1 MQAMLLAAGFGTR
14 LRPYTLVRPKPL
26 FPICNTPLL
35 HILLD
40 KLVALGCER
49 IVVNCHYLPEQI
61 KAAVADRP
69 EVILQHETEVLGTG
83 GGLRKALEHFQDGPN
98 GLDGPVLVMNGDIFH
113 DIDLSRLVKA
123 HAASKDAVTMALH
136 DFPRFNSVLVQQERV
151 RDFLSSKEALK
162 KIKKEGAEEQA
173 LLAFTGIH
181 LVNRDVL
188 EAIPQECFFHII
200 DLYKALAKA
209 GKIGFTRIDGSFW
222 QDMGTPDDYLDLHR
236 YLLSSRTPSW
246 QIHESAII
254 GKDVQFNDWGA
265 VGPGA
270 VIGDGAQLARC
281 VLWEGAEVRA
291 DAELE
296 DEIIVSKTRTCS

>member
-26 FPICNTPLL
+26 FPICNIPLL

-61 KAAVADRP
+61 KGAVADRP

-83 GGLRKALEHFQDGPN
+83 GGLRKALEHFQDGP
-98 GLDGPVLVMNGDIFH
+98 VLVVNGDIFH
-113 DIDLSRLVKA
+113 DIDLSGLVNA
-123 HAASKDAVTMALH
+123 HAAGGDDVTMALH

-151 RDFLSSKEALK
+151 RDFLSSKEVIS
-162 KIKKEGAEEQA
+162 KIKKEGADEQSV
-173 LLAFTGIH
+173 LAFTGIH
-181 LVNRDVL
+181 IVNRDVL
-188 EAIPQECFFHII
+188 REIPPGYFFHII
-200 DLYKALAKA
+200 DLYRELAKA
-209 GKIGFTRIDGSFW
+209 RKIGLARIDGSFW

-236 YLLSSRTPSW
+236 HLLSSRTPSW
-246 QIHESAII
+246 HIHESAII
-254 GKDVQFNDWGA
+254 GQDVQFNDWGTI
-265 VGPGA
+265 GPGA

-281 VLWEGAEVRA
+281 VIWQGAQIAAGAELA
-291 DAELE
+291 DK
-296 DEIIVSKTRTCS
+296 IIVPAPI

>member
-1 MQAMLLAAGFGTR
+1 MLLAAGFGTR

-26 FPICNTPLL
+26 FPICNVPLL

-61 KAAVADRP
+61 KAAVAERP
-69 EVILQHETEVLGTG
+69 EVILQYETEVLGTG
-83 GGLRKALEHFQDGPN
+83 GGLRKALEHFQDGP
-98 GLDGPVLVMNGDIFH
+98 GGPVLVMNGDIFH
-113 DIDLSRLVKA
+113 DIDLSRLVEA

-162 KIKKEGAEEQA
+162 RIKKEGAEEQA

-200 DLYKALAKA
+200 DLYRDLAKA
-209 GKIGFTRIDGSFW
+209 GKIGCTRIDGSFW

-236 YLLSSRTPSW
+236 HILSSRTPSW
-246 QIHESAII
+246 HIHESAII

>member
-26 FPICNTPLL
+26 FPVCNVPLL

-61 KAAVADRP
+61 KAAVAERP

-83 GGLRKALEHFQDGPN
+83 GGLRKALEHFQGGPDGPI
-98 GLDGPVLVMNGDIFH
+98 LVMNGDIFH

-123 HAASKDAVTMALH
+123 HAAGKDAVTMALH
-136 DFPRFNSVLVQQERV
+136 DYPRFNSVPVQQDRV
-151 RDFLSSKEALK
+151 RDFLSNKEVIR
-162 KIKKEGAEEQA
+162 KIKEEGAEEQT

-181 LVNRDVL
+181 IVNREVL

-200 DLYKALAKA
+200 DLYRELAKA
-209 GKIGFTRIDGSFW
+209 GKIGCTWIDGSFW

-236 YLLSSRTPSW
+236 HLLSSRTPSW
-246 QIHESAII
+246 LIHESAII

-281 VLWEGAEVRA
+281 VIWEGAEIA
-291 DAELE
+291 AGIQLTDT
-296 DEIIVSKTRTCS
+296 ICTTT

>member
-26 FPICNTPLL
+26 FPVCNVPLL

-61 KAAVADRP
+61 KAAVAERP
-69 EVILQHETEVLGTG
+69 EVILQYETEVLGTG
-83 GGLRKALEHFQDGPN
+83 GGLRKALEHFQDGS
-98 GLDGPVLVMNGDIFH
+98 DEPVLVINGDIFH
-113 DIDLSRLVKA
+113 DIDLSRLIKA

-136 DFPRFNSVLVQQERV
+136 DYPRFNSVLIQQDRV
-151 RDFLSSKEALK
+151 RDFLSSKEVIG
-162 KIKKEGAEEQA
+162 KIKEEGAEEQT

-181 LVNRDVL
+181 LVNRAVL
-188 EAIPQECFFHII
+188 EAIPSGCFFHII
-200 DLYKALAKA
+200 DLYRELAKA
-209 GKIGFTRIDGSFW
+209 GKIGCTRIDGSFW

-236 YLLSSRTPSW
+236 HLLSSRTPFW
-246 QIHESAII
+246 QIHESAVI
-254 GKDVQFNDWGA
+254 GNNVQFKDWGA

-270 VIGDGAQLARC
+270 VIGDGAQLSRC
-281 VLWEGAEVRA
+281 VIWEGAKIVA
-291 DAELE
+291 DAELA
-296 DEIIVSKTRTCS
+296 DEIIVPAAT

>member
-26 FPICNTPLL
+26 FPICNIPLL

-83 GGLRKALEHFQDGPN
+83 GGLRKALEHFQDGPDGPN
-98 GLDGPVLVMNGDIFH
+98 GPVLVMNGDIYH
-113 DIDLSRLVKA
+113 DIDLSRLVQA
-123 HAASKDAVTMALH
+123 HAAGNDAVTMALH
-136 DFPRFNSVLVQQERV
+136 DCPRFNSVLVQQDRV
-151 RDFLSSKEALK
+151 RDFLSSKED
-162 KIKKEGAEEQA
+162 AEEQTF
-173 LLAFTGIH
+173 LAFTGIH
-181 LVNRDVL
+181 IVNRAVL

-200 DLYKALAKA
+200 DLYRELAKE
-209 GKIGFTRIDGSFW
+209 GKIGFSRIDGSFW

-236 YLLSSRTPSW
+236 HLLSSRTPSW

-265 VGPGA
+265 VGPRA
-270 VIGDGAQLARC
+270 VIGDGARLARC
-281 VLWEGAEVRA
+281 VIWE
-291 DAELE
+291 DAEIAASARLR
-296 DEIIVSKTRTCS
+296 DTICTPTCT

>member
-1 MQAMLLAAGFGTR
+1 MQAMLLGAGFGTR

-26 FPICNTPLL
+26 FPVCNVPLL

-61 KAAVADRP
+61 KAAVAERP
-69 EVILQHETEVLGTG
+69 EVILQYETEVLGTG
-83 GGLRKALEHFQDGPN
+83 GGLRKALEHFQDGS
-98 GLDGPVLVMNGDIFH
+98 DEPVLEMNGDIFH
-113 DIDLSRLVKA
+113 DIDLTRLIKA

-136 DFPRFNSVLVQQERV
+136 DYPRFNSVLIQQDRV
-151 RDFLSSKEALK
+151 RDFLSSKEVIG
-162 KIKKEGAEEQA
+162 KIKEEGAEEQT

-181 LVNRDVL
+181 LVNRAVL
-188 EAIPQECFFHII
+188 EAIPSGCFFHII
-200 DLYKALAKA
+200 DLYRELAKA
-209 GKIGFTRIDGSFW
+209 GKIGCTRIDGSFW

-236 YLLSSRTPSW
+236 HLLSSRTPSW
-246 QIHESAII
+246 QIHESAVI
-254 GKDVQFNDWGA
+254 GKDVQFKDWGA

-281 VLWEGAEVRA
+281 VIWEEAKIGAGAQLR
-291 DAELE
+291 DT
-296 DEIIVSKTRTCS
+296 ICTTT

>member
-1 MQAMLLAAGFGTR
+1 M
-14 LRPYTLVRPKPL
+14 
-26 FPICNTPLL
+26 
-35 HILLD
+35 
-40 KLVALGCER
+40 
-49 IVVNCHYLPEQI
+49 VVNCHYLPEQI

-83 GGLRKALEHFQDGPN
+83 GGLRKTLEHFADGP
-98 GLDGPVLVMNGDIFH
+98 DEPILVMNGDIFH
-113 DIDLSRLVKA
+113 DIDLFGLVTA

-151 RDFLSSKEALK
+151 RDFLSSKEVLK

-181 LVNRDVL
+181 LVNRAIL
-188 EAIPQECFFHII
+188 EEIPSGCFFHII
-200 DLYKALAKA
+200 DLYRELAKA
-209 GKIGFTRIDGSFW
+209 GKIGLARIDGSFW

-254 GKDVQFNDWGA
+254 GKDVQLNDWGA

-281 VLWEGAEVRA
+281 VVWEEAKIAAGAQLR
-291 DAELE
+291 DT
-296 DEIIVSKTRTCS
+296 ICTTT

>member
-26 FPICNTPLL
+26 FPICNIPLL

-40 KLVALGCER
+40 KLIALGCER
-49 IVVNCHYLPEQI
+49 IVVNCHYLPQQI
-61 KAAVADRP
+61 KAAVADKP
-69 EVILQHETEVLGTG
+69 GVILQHEAEVLGTG
-83 GGLRKALEHFQDGPN
+83 GGLRKALEHFQDGPDGPN
-98 GLDGPVLVMNGDIFH
+98 GPVLVMNGDIYH
-113 DIDLSRLVKA
+113 DIDLSRLVTA

-136 DFPRFNSVLVQQERV
+136 DYPRFNSVPVQQDRV
-151 RDFLSSKEALK
+151 QDFLSSKEVIR
-162 KIKKEGAEEQA
+162 KIKKEGVEEQT

-181 LVNRDVL
+181 IVNRDVL

-200 DLYKALAKA
+200 DLYRELAKE
-209 GKIGFTRIDGSFW
+209 GKIGFSRIDGSFW

-236 YLLSSRTPSW
+236 HLLSSRTPSW

-270 VIGDGAQLARC
+270 VIGDGTQLARC
-281 VLWEGAEVRA
+281 VAWEGAEIVA
-291 DAELE
+291 GAELA
-296 DEIIVSKTRTCS
+296 DEIIVPAAT

>member
-26 FPICNTPLL
+26 FPICNIPLL

-83 GGLRKALEHFQDGPN
+83 GGLRKALEHFQDGP
-98 GLDGPVLVMNGDIFH
+98 DGPILVMNGDIFH
-113 DIDLSRLVKA
+113 DIDLSRLVQA
-123 HAASKDAVTMALH
+123 HAAGNDAVTMALH
-136 DFPRFNSVLVQQERV
+136 DYPRFNSVFVQQDRV
-151 RDFLSSKEALK
+151 RDFLSSKK
-162 KIKKEGAEEQA
+162 VIRKIRKEGTNEQT

-181 LVNRDVL
+181 IVNREVL
-188 EAIPQECFFHII
+188 EAIPSGCFFHII
-200 DLYKALAKA
+200 DLYRELAKA
-209 GKIGFTRIDGSFW
+209 GKIGCTRIDGSFW
-222 QDMGTPDDYLDLHR
+222 QDMGTPDDYLDLHQH
-236 YLLSSRTPSW
+236 LLPSRTPSW
-246 QIHESAII
+246 QIHESAVI
-254 GKDVQFNDWGA
+254 GKDVQFKDWGV
-265 VGPGA
+265 VGPRA

-281 VLWEGAEVRA
+281 VIWEGAEIA
-291 DAELE
+291 AGEELA
-296 DEIIVSKTRTCS
+296 DEIIVPAAS

>member
-1 MQAMLLAAGFGTR
+1 MLLAAGFGTR

-26 FPICNTPLL
+26 FPICNIPLL

-83 GGLRKALEHFQDGPN
+83 GGLRKALEHFQDGPDGPN
-98 GLDGPVLVMNGDIFH
+98 GPVLVMNGDIYH
-113 DIDLSRLVKA
+113 DIDLSRLVQA
-123 HAASKDAVTMALH
+123 HAAGNDAVTMALH
-136 DFPRFNSVLVQQERV
+136 DCPRFNSVLVQQDRV
-151 RDFLSSKEALK
+151 RDFLSSKED
-162 KIKKEGAEEQA
+162 AEEQTF
-173 LLAFTGIH
+173 LAFTGIH
-181 LVNRDVL
+181 IVNRAVL

-200 DLYKALAKA
+200 DLYRELAKE
-209 GKIGFTRIDGSFW
+209 GKIGFSRIDGSFW

-236 YLLSSRTPSW
+236 HLLSSRTPSW

-265 VGPGA
+265 VGPRA
-270 VIGDGAQLARC
+270 VIGDGARLARC
-281 VLWEGAEVRA
+281 VIWE
-291 DAELE
+291 DAEIAASARLR
-296 DEIIVSKTRTCS
+296 DTICTPTCTTTT

>member
-14 LRPYTLVRPKPL
+14 LHPYTLVRPKPL
-26 FPICNTPLL
+26 FPVCNIPLL

-61 KAAVADRP
+61 KAAVAERP

-83 GGLRKALEHFQDGPN
+83 GGLRKALEHFQGGPDGPI
-98 GLDGPVLVMNGDIFH
+98 LVMNGDIFH

-136 DFPRFNSVLVQQERV
+136 DYPRFNSVPVQQDRV
-151 RDFLSSKEALK
+151 RDFLSSKEV
-162 KIKKEGAEEQA
+162 IRTIRKEGAEEQT

-181 LVNRDVL
+181 IVNREVL

-200 DLYKALAKA
+200 DLYRELAKA
-209 GKIGFTRIDGSFW
+209 GKIGCTWIDGSFW

-236 YLLSSRTPSW
+236 HLLSSRTPSW
-246 QIHESAII
+246 LIHESAII

-281 VLWEGAEVRA
+281 VIWEGAEIA
-291 DAELE
+291 AGIQLTDT
-296 DEIIVSKTRTCS
+296 ICTTT